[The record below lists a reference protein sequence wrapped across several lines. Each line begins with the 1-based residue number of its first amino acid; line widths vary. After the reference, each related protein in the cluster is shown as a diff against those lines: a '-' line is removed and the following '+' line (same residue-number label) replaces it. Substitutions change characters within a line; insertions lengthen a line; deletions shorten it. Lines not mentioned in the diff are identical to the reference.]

1 MKTLSAHEKS
11 YCLAL
16 AALSQK
22 KYRQAADHFDKAAPF
37 FDGNKEF
44 ILLCE
49 STHLLMA
56 VKKELAEIE
65 NEQDAMVIT
74 EVFSDGQKT
83 NLPR

>member
-37 FDGNKEF
+37 FNGNQEF
-44 ILLCE
+44 ALMHETTRLLV
-49 STHLLMA
+49 A
-56 VKKELAEIE
+56 VKRELAEVDTEENALVIE
-65 NEQDAMVIT
+65 EA
-74 EVFSDGQKT
+74 FSNGQET
-83 NLPR
+83 DLS